1 MHTLPNS
8 TRPFRTLRGA
18 LSAFALVLA
27 ACQSNDASAPLPPA
41 PPPPTPRAIALLDTV
56 SERTF
61 RWFWETQNPTT
72 HLIPD
77 RYPTHS
83 FSSIAAVGFGLTAYG
98 VGAERGWVTR
108 AEARDRTLQ
117 TLQTMWALPQ
127 GPGATG
133 VAGYKGFYYHF
144 LDMDTGMRY
153 KDVELSSVDTSLLL
167 AGVLFSQSYFDG
179 ADPAEVSIRAYADSI
194 YRRVDWKWFQNQPP
208 TVSLGW
214 TPEQGFSNYQWKGL
228 DEAMILYILALGSPT
243 HAVDST
249 AWDGWTSTYMW
260 GTYYQQEHLGG
271 APLFF
276 HQYTQIWVDF
286 RGIQDAYMRGKG
298 IDYFENSRRATVAQ
312 RAYAADNPNKWPGYS
327 ATMWGL
333 TASDGPFDGHF
344 TVGGTSRTFYGYAA
358 RGTDF
363 TETRDDGTIAP
374 TAAGGSVPFAPDIA
388 IQALVTMRDR
398 YGDNVFGQYGFVDAF
413 NPSLAAGGP
422 VTSGH
427 IVSGMGWFD
436 TDYLGIDQGPIVAM
450 LENYHSELIWK
461 KMRTNPYIVRG
472 LQRAGFTGGWL
483 VSTTQAQA
491 QGAH

>member
-1 MHTLPNS
+1 MCPSRAHRAALGAFTL
-8 TRPFRTLRGA
+8 
-18 LSAFALVLA
+18 AFALA
-27 ACQSNDASAPLPPA
+27 GCQSSEASAPLPPA
-41 PPPPTPRAIALLDTV
+41 PAPPTPRALAFLDTV

-61 RWFWETQNPTT
+61 RWFWDTQNPTT

-77 RYPTHS
+77 RYPTHT
-83 FSSIAAVGFGLTAYG
+83 FSSIAAVGFGLNAYAI
-98 VGAERGWVTR
+98 GAERGYVTR

-117 TLQTMWALPQ
+117 TLQTLWALPQ
-127 GPGATG
+127 GPAATG

-144 LDMDTGMRY
+144 LDMDTGLRY
-153 KDVELSSVDTSLLL
+153 KDVELSSIDTSLLL

-194 YRRVDWKWFQNQPP
+194 YRRVDWAWFRNQPP
-208 TVSLGW
+208 VVSLGW
-214 TPEQGFSNYQWKGL
+214 TPEQGFNSYQWKGL

-243 HAVDST
+243 HTIDST
-249 AWDGWTSTYMW
+249 AWSGWTSTYTW
-260 GTYYQQEHLGG
+260 GTYYQQQHLGG
-271 APLFF
+271 APLFW
-276 HQYTQIWVDF
+276 HQYSQVWVDY

-312 RAYAADNPNKWPGYS
+312 RAYAADNPNKWLGYS
-327 ATMWGL
+327 ASMWGL
-333 TASDGPFDGHF
+333 TACDGPFDGTF
-344 TVGGTSRTFYGYAA
+344 TVSGTSRHFYGYAA

-363 TETRDDGTIAP
+363 TETRDDGTISP

-388 IQALVTMRDR
+388 IEALVTMRDK
-398 YGDNVFGQYGFVDAF
+398 YGDNLFGQYGFIDAF
-413 NPSLAAGGP
+413 NPSLAGGGP
-422 VTSGH
+422 TTAGRLVP
-427 IVSGMGWFD
+427 GMGWFD
-436 TDYLGIDQGPIVAM
+436 TDYLGIDQGPIISM

-483 VSTTQAQA
+483 ASAAQA